1 MYEKLRNW
9 LARNGQSK
17 ILAVIGGANGT
28 RYRGRGLGNGR
39 GDTGVFTGVGD
50 GLVFAWESLFYNLI
64 QHFYFHVGI

>member
-39 GDTGVFTGVGD
+39 GDTGVFAGAGD
-50 GLVFAWESLFYNLI
+50 GLV
-64 QHFYFHVGI
+64 VV